1 MKKYEFRTNT
11 YKRRL
16 QKAREDT
23 PPRQSS
29 RSLWNRA
36 GTLDLRAASLWVPQ
50 ISLSFGRW
58 PPTAFEVQSKSSIKV
73 GLIRRPLYSTT
84 LGLVFRRALGSLP
97 PTTFFP
103 VSFESRKGPAAPKC
117 HVCDRYI
124 LHIPQ
129 LHITKVIEK
138 CLGTLIS
145 PVVLSLQLSTHLSLN
160 SPICVIIPIIYHLP
174 PALVQLV
181 Y

>member
-23 PPRQSS
+23 PPRRSS

-73 GLIRRPLYSTT
+73 GLIRRPRCI
-84 LGLVFRRALGSLP
+84 LGAYISKAPGPGRKANSL
-97 PTTFFP
+97 F
-103 VSFESRKGPAAPKC
+103 
-117 HVCDRYI
+117 I
-124 LHIPQ
+124 LHCGDVEASLVRMISHLQRIRARLSSVVDQFQ
-129 LHITKVIEK
+129 LRVRESGAA
-138 CLGTLIS
+138 LRFWRSFQGFGM
-145 PVVLSLQLSTHLSLN
+145 SLYLLFARLM
-160 SPICVIIPIIYHLP
+160 L
-174 PALVQLV
+174 
-181 Y
+181 